1 MSGRFVRSVCTA
13 ALVAGAASVALQ
25 APPASA
31 APADPPDQPVSA
43 LLARLQ
49 ALYRKA
55 ETATE
60 TYNATEEKLKG
71 QRKETARLNG
81 DLTRAR
87 GALTDSR
94 DDAGRIARE
103 QYRAADGAFSPFLGF
118 LLSPDPRLAFD
129 RSHQITRAAGHR
141 AATVHRL
148 THDER
153 RAEELAARARK
164 ALDAQQKLAA
174 RQKKQRDT
182 INDSLAQVEKLLASL
197 SAQQLAEL
205 RGLERRTAGEAQ
217 HTLLSSGRLSGARA
231 PSRAG
236 GRALAYAYAQLG
248 KPYVWGSAGPDSFD
262 CSGLTSQAWAHAGD
276 LIPRTSQEQW
286 RTLPRVSLDR
296 LRPGDLVIY
305 FEDATHVALYIGD
318 GLVIQAPRPGTAV
331 KISPIAS
338 NPLLGAVRPDA
349 GEAPLRDYVPPLPP
363 PPGSSALPSSVAVAL
378 DAAATPAT

>member
-1 MSGRFVRSVCTA
+1 M
-13 ALVAGAASVALQ
+13 AGAASLALQ
-25 APPASA
+25 APPATA
-31 APADPPDQPVSA
+31 APADPPDQSVSA

-55 ETATE
+55 EEATE
-60 TYNATEEKLKG
+60 TYNATEEKLKE
-71 QRKETARLNG
+71 QREEAARLG
-81 DLTRAR
+81 TDLTRAR
-87 GALTDSR
+87 SALTDSR

-103 QYRAADGAFSPFLGF
+103 QYRAAGGAFSPFLGF
-118 LLSPDPRLAFD
+118 LLSPDARHAFD
-129 RSHQITRAAGHR
+129 RSHQITRAASNR

-164 ALDAQQKLAA
+164 ALDARQKLAA

-197 SAQQLAEL
+197 TAEQLAEL
-205 RGLERRTAGEAQ
+205 RGLERRTVGKAQ
-217 HTLLSSGRLSGARA
+217 RTLLSSGRLSGARA

-349 GEAPLRDYVPPLPP
+349 GEAPLRDYAPPAAR
-363 PPGSSALPSSVAVAL
+363 PPGGSALPAAVAPAP
-378 DAAATPAT
+378 DSATTPAT